1 MSIAHSSSF
10 GLQFSTHDIAECDRL
25 GFWRDFFCR
34 KVIQVEVESEDH
46 QLFDAGVSL
55 ISCPGLQ
62 VMWANTSVPVRLLRT
77 PELVADGA
85 DSVAILISRT
95 GSISL
100 CQRQQEVTLGE
111 GEATGLLHTE
121 PAQMMRTPGQWMGLM
136 IPSKALAPFLRDVEE
151 TTTQLIPKNSIALG
165 LLISYIELLKDRF
178 ECMSAELRN
187 VAVAHI
193 HELIALALGPQRDD
207 AVLAAT
213 PGVRAARLQAVK
225 ADILQNLTSCELS
238 IGAVA
243 KRQGIS
249 PRYVQMMLEDEG
261 TSYSEFVLEQRL
273 LQAYRM
279 ISDPCYPV
287 RKITAI
293 VADVGLGDLSY
304 FNRTF
309 RRRFGMTPSEA
320 RKTALTA
327 DHSLDPVR
335 GARTHD
341 GVWISL
347 QS

>member
-1 MSIAHSSSF
+1 
-10 GLQFSTHDIAECDRL
+10 
-25 GFWRDFFCR
+25 
-34 KVIQVEVESEDH
+34 
-46 QLFDAGVSL
+46 
-55 ISCPGLQ
+55 
-62 VMWANTSVPVRLLRT
+62 MWANTSVPLRLLRT
-77 PELVADGA
+77 PELVADGT

-111 GEATGLLHTE
+111 GEAAGLLHAE
-121 PAQMMRTPGQWMGLM
+121 PAQMSRTPGQWMGLM
-136 IPSKALAPFLRDVEE
+136 IPSKALALLLRDVEE
-151 TTTQLIPKNSIALG
+151 TTTQLIPKNSIALR
-165 LLISYIELLKDRF
+165 LLVNYIELLKDRF
-178 ECMSAELRN
+178 EFMSAELRD

-193 HELIALALGPQRDD
+193 HELVAIALGPARNG
-207 AVLAAT
+207 AVVAAT

-249 PRYVQMMLEDEG
+249 PRYVQMMLEDAG
-261 TSYSEFVLEQRL
+261 TSFSEFVLEQRL

-279 ISDPCYPV
+279 ISDPSYRN

-309 RRRFGMTPSEA
+309 RRRFAMTPSDA
-320 RKTALTA
+320 RKAALMA
-327 DHSLDPVR
+327 
-335 GARTHD
+335 
-341 GVWISL
+341 GV
-347 QS
+347 QA

>member
-1 MSIAHSSSF
+1 MSIADLSSF
-10 GLQFSTHDIAECDRL
+10 ELQFSTHDIAECDRL

-62 VMWANTSVPVRLLRT
+62 VMWANSSVPLRLWRT
-77 PELVADGA
+77 SELVADGT
-85 DSVAILISRT
+85 DSVAILISCT

-100 CQRQQEVTLGE
+100 CQRQEEVTLAA
-111 GEATGLLHTE
+111 GEATGLLHAE
-121 PAQMMRTPGQWMGLM
+121 PALMIRTPGRWMGLM
-136 IPSKALAPFLRDVEE
+136 IPSKALAPFLRDAEE
-151 TTTQLIPKNSIALG
+151 RTTQLIPKNDIALG
-165 LLISYIELLKDRF
+165 LLVSYIELLKDRI

-187 VAVAHI
+187 MAVAHI
-193 HELIALALGPQRDD
+193 HELIALALGPARD
-207 AVLAAT
+207 ATVLAAT

-243 KRQGIS
+243 KRQGVS

-261 TSYSEFVLEQRL
+261 TSFSEFVLEQRL

-279 ISDPCYPV
+279 ISDPRYRV

-309 RRRFGMTPSEA
+309 RRRFGMTPSEL
-320 RKTALTA
+320 RKAVFT
-327 DHSLDPVR
+327 S
-335 GARTHD
+335 
-341 GVWISL
+341 
-347 QS
+347 

>member
-1 MSIAHSSSF
+1 
-10 GLQFSTHDIAECDRL
+10 
-25 GFWRDFFCR
+25 
-34 KVIQVEVESEDH
+34 
-46 QLFDAGVSL
+46 
-55 ISCPGLQ
+55 
-62 VMWANTSVPVRLLRT
+62 MWANTLVPVRLLRT
-77 PELVADGA
+77 PELVADGT

-100 CQRQQEVTLGE
+100 CQRQQEVTLVE
-111 GEATGLLHTE
+111 GEATGLLHAE